1 MKKEI
6 SNKSNLQVLHEDNHI
21 IVVNKRVGDIVQG
34 DKTGDKPLSD
44 MVKEYIKDKYNK
56 PGEVFLGVVHRLDR
70 PTTGIVVF
78 AKTSKALT
86 RMNELFSKR
95 ETQKTYWA
103 VVKNKP
109 EKPEDQLV
117 HFLKRNEKNN
127 TSKAHIKEVPESKL
141 ASLDYKIIKEL
152 NNYFALEINL
162 HTGRHHQIRAQL
174 SAIGSP
180 IKGDLKYG
188 FDRSNP
194 DGGIH
199 LHARKLVF
207 IHPVSKENLEIIAP
221 TPNDM
226 NPKKPG
232 PFNVYNSEIRYQWL
246 HNSTAKIQHQWNC
259 RQQRRTEMRV
269 KSVLK
274 SQAEQKCIVND
285 LNKKLENN
293 DWIGLLEGTQDSEV
307 QFAIS
312 KNDKVSA
319 LKRA

>member
-1 MKKEI
+1 MKILSDK
-6 SNKSNLQVLHEDNHI
+6 NNLQILHEDNHL

-44 MVKEYIKDKYNK
+44 VVKEYIKDKYNK

-78 AKTSKALT
+78 ARTSKALT
-86 RMNELFSKR
+86 RMNELFSNR
-95 ETQKTYWA
+95 ETQKTYWC

-109 EKPEDQLV
+109 EKLEDKLV
-117 HFLKRNEKNN
+117 HYLKRNEKNN
-127 TSKAHIKEVPESKL
+127 TSKAHLKEVSESKL

-152 NNYFALEINL
+152 NNYFVLEINL

-207 IHPVSKENLEIIAP
+207 IHPVTKENIEIVAP
-221 TPNDM
+221 TPDD
-226 NPKKPG
+226 
-232 PFNVYNSEIRYQWL
+232 VI
-246 HNSTAKIQHQWNC
+246 WN
-259 RQQRRTEMRV
+259 
-269 KSVLK
+269 
-274 SQAEQKCIVND
+274 
-285 LNKKLENN
+285 
-293 DWIGLLEGTQDSEV
+293 
-307 QFAIS
+307 AI
-312 KNDKVSA
+312 
-319 LKRA
+319 